1 MKVLLAHNNFAV
13 TGGAEVF
20 YHEVGRV
27 LSEQGHQVAYF
38 SAINDAAETPW
49 RDYFPSVASYSE
61 GGLFAKAINLSRIV
75 YNRTAKEAMAKLIAD
90 FKPDII
96 HAFAIYVQLTPAILD
111 AAREAG
117 VPVVMSCND
126 YKHICPNYKLYHHG
140 KVCEECKGGKFY
152 RATANRCCHNSITYS
167 LASTAEAYTHNWLNI
182 YRKNVHTFLFA
193 SEFMAR
199 KTEEFWGRETFR
211 WKMLRNPF
219 DARKHAVSN
228 EVGDYA
234 LYFGR
239 LIDEKGVNVLLDA
252 ALLAQD
258 VPLIVVGDGPE
269 LESLRQQAAAH
280 DLTQLQFVGAK
291 WGDELD
297 QILRGCRFVVVP
309 SLWHENFP
317 YVILQSFAMGKPV
330 IGSNRGGIPELV
342 AHGARGLVYEA
353 NDAAALADAMR
364 LLMADRDRAKQMG
377 AAAKRYV
384 DAEFNDERFYA
395 NLMQIYS
402 GVLS

>member
-1 MKVLLAHNNFAV
+1 MRIMLCHNNYCV
-13 TGGAEVF
+13 SGGAEVF

-38 SAINDAAETPW
+38 SALSDAVETPW

-61 GGLFAKAINLSRIV
+61 GGLLAKAINFPHMV
-75 YNRTAKEAMAKLIAD
+75 YNCTAKEAMAKLIAD

-96 HAFAIYVQLTPAILD
+96 HAFAIYVQLTPSILD
-111 AAREAG
+111 AAHAAG

-152 RATANRCCHNSITYS
+152 RAVVNRCCHDSLVYS
-167 LASTAEAYTHNWLNI
+167 VASSVEAYVHSWMNI

-193 SEFMAR
+193 SEFMAL
-199 KTEEFWGRETFR
+199 KTEEFWGKWVFN
-211 WKMLRNPF
+211 WGILRNPF
-219 DARKHAVSN
+219 DAQKYFESN
-228 EVGDYA
+228 EAGNYV

-252 ALLAQD
+252 AALARD
-258 VPLIVVGDGPE
+258 VPLVVVGDGPDLEE
-269 LESLRQQAAAH
+269 LKQQAAAQG
-280 DLTQLQFVGAK
+280 LTHVQFVGAK

-297 QILRGCRFVVVP
+297 QILIGCRFVVVP

-342 AHGARGLVYEA
+342 AHGERGLIYDA
-353 NDAAALADAMR
+353 TDAAELADAMSQ
-364 LLMADRDRAKQMG
+364 LMVDADRARQMG
-377 AAAKRYV
+377 GSAKRYA
-384 DAEFNDERFYA
+384 DAEFNDECFYA
-395 NLMQIYS
+395 NLMQTYNE
-402 GVLS
+402 VLA

>member
-1 MKVLLAHNNFAV
+1 MRIILCHNNYSV
-13 TGGAEVF
+13 SGGAEVF

-38 SAINDAAETPW
+38 SAMSEKVCSPW
-49 RDYFPSVASYSE
+49 RDYFPPVVSYSQ
-61 GGLFAKAINLSRIV
+61 GGLPAKVINFPRMV
-75 YNRTAKEAMAKLIAD
+75 YNGNAKQKMGRLIED

-140 KVCEECKGGKFY
+140 KICEECNGGKFY
-152 RATANRCCHNSITYS
+152 RAIVNRCCHDSMAYS
-167 LASTAEAYTHNWLNI
+167 VASTVEAYVHNWMNI

-193 SEFMAR
+193 SEFMAN
-199 KTEEFWGRETFR
+199 KTETFWGKGNFR
-211 WKMLRNPF
+211 WRMLRNPF
-219 DARKHAVSN
+219 EAKQHSASI
-228 EVGDYA
+228 EVGNYA

-239 LIDEKGVNVLLDA
+239 LIDEKGLNVLLDA
-252 ALLAQD
+252 AALARD
-258 VPLIVVGDGPE
+258 VPLVVVGDGPD
-269 LESLRQQAAAH
+269 LDKLKQQAAAQS
-280 DLTQLQFVGAK
+280 LTHVQFVGAK

-317 YVILQSFAMGKPV
+317 YVILQSFAVGKPV

-342 AHGARGLVYEA
+342 AHGERGLVYEA
-353 NDAAALADAMR
+353 TDAAALAEAMC
-364 LLMADRDRAKQMG
+364 LLMAHSDQTKQMG
-377 AAAKRYV
+377 EAAKKYV
-384 DAEFNDERFYA
+384 NTEFNDERFYA
-395 NLMQIYS
+395 NLIKIYG
-402 GVLS
+402 GVLA